1 MKGKRIAYWVCTAVI
16 ALCIGSGG
24 AAQVLRVPQ
33 NVEGMTAL
41 GYPLHFIVLLGAWK
55 VLGALTLLAPGLRLV
70 KEWAYAGIFIDLS
83 GAVVAS
89 AANAGGAFHVIAP
102 IVLIGFLVASWALR
116 PASRR
121 LRDPKTTGA
130 STSNPESEAPLPDAT
145 ARGGT
150 AQERPA
156 GAT

>member
-1 MKGKRIAYWVCTAVI
+1 MKRKVVAYWICTVIVAV
-16 ALCIGSGG
+16 CIGSGG
-24 AAQVLRVPQ
+24 AAQVLRLPQ

-41 GYPLHFIVLLGAWK
+41 GYPLHFIVLLGVWK

-102 IVLIGFLVASWALR
+102 MVLIGFLVASWALR

-121 LRDPKTTGA
+121 L
-130 STSNPESEAPLPDAT
+130 PDAKIGAAT
-145 ARGGT
+145 PS
-150 AQERPA
+150 PA
-156 GAT
+156 SALATEAT